1 MEANYNKILGIKRSK
16 IRARSK
22 LRTLSKLGK
31 LSSGMNQSASVIE
44 DRNED
49 AIESDDNEDSD
60 VEDDNDNDDMC

>member
-1 MEANYNKILGIKRSK
+1 M
-16 IRARSK
+16 
-22 LRTLSKLGK
+22 SKLGK

-60 VEDDNDNDDMC
+60 VEDDNDNDNDDMCWIDNTFIHVFLTI